1 MCSSDLKK
9 GSWEILPIFSII
21 QKEGN
26 VPDEDMFRTLNM
38 GIGLV
43 IVVSGK
49 DVESA
54 ITHLNKNGFKSW
66 EIGGIEEGAKKVRLT

>member
-1 MCSSDLKK
+1 
-9 GSWEILPIFSII
+9 
-21 QKEGN
+21 
-26 VPDEDMFRTLNM
+26 M

-66 EIGGIEEGAKKVRLT
+66 EIGIIEEGAKKVRLT